1 MNDHRKTT
9 RRPPGR
15 PAERSE
21 GETRE
26 LLLTATTQLFGE
38 QGAAAT
44 TFSLI
49 AQRAGLTPAVVH
61 YYFSDRQAL
70 LDAVVNERL
79 APLIA
84 SVWDPVGPGDSVATI
99 VRGVVERLLAGIERN
114 PWIPSTWMREIL
126 NEGGLLRARVLRR
139 LPLDKVRMVGAV
151 MVRGQRDGAIH
162 TDLDPILIVFSMLGL
177 VMVHKATAGLVVDIL
192 HRDVPDHA
200 VLAGISRACCCTGS
214 NAILPIRRAERE
226 PRRDEYEH
234 STSER
239 RRGRNIHCSFVP
251 SGRLRPKS
259 NSGIS
264 GLCRRQICLR
274 GLA

>member
-200 VLAGISRACCCTGS
+200 VLSRHITGV
-214 NAILPIRRAERE
+214 LLHGLERHPADT
-226 PRRDEYEH
+226 PRRKG
-234 STSER
+234 TAKR
-239 RRGRNIHCSFVP
+239 
-251 SGRLRPKS
+251 
-259 NSGIS
+259 
-264 GLCRRQICLR
+264 
-274 GLA
+274 